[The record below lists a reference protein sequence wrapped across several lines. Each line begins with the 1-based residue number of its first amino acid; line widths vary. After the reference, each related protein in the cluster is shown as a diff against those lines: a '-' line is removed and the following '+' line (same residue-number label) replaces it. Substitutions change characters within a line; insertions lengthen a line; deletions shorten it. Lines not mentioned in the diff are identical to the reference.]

1 MQYQIISNSLNK
13 IVIIENAKLILR
25 VTVISQSDF
34 SNKVEDQT
42 KSVHHIRWMKELAQ
56 AERYTI
62 KTFTDLTGMYK
73 LIYK

>member
-1 MQYQIISNSLNK
+1 MQYQIISNSLTN

-34 SNKVEDQT
+34 SNKVEGQT
-42 KSVHHIRWMKELAQ
+42 KSGHHVRWMKELAQ

-62 KTFTDLTGMYK
+62 KTFTDITGMYK
-73 LIYK
+73 LIHK